1 MFSFRRDKVGFFV
14 TLILI
19 VIAAGTLINT
29 LVLVVVG
36 LAMGNW
42 TMFSVP
48 MKIVLAAAWVLC
60 IVVVYTRVAIYRAQM
75 VSAEKARARAE
86 AEANGHTNDKG
97 QILPLPPPGEP
108 GASASGFASSSGG
121 AREESG
127 G

>member
-1 MFSFRRDKVGFFV
+1 MFSFRQDKVGFFV

-75 VSAEKARARAE
+75 VSAEKARR
-86 AEANGHTNDKG
+86 GPRPMGTRMTMDRSF
-97 QILPLPPPGEP
+97 PRRPPP
-108 GASASGFASSSGG
+108 ACIRLRTALRRG